1 MSNKIIIAIDGT
13 SSTGKSTL
21 AKRLAKKL
29 KYLYID
35 SGAMYRA
42 LTLYAIQN
50 KYISISHFDSQ
61 KLIEDIPNIHINFQY
76 NQQNNKYEV
85 HLNNNSVEKHIRSL
99 KVSNLV
105 SQIATVGELRKH
117 MVKVQHFLGSKN
129 GVIMDGRDIGTVI
142 FPRAKVKFFMWAS
155 SKIRAKRRYD
165 QVKKTSKKAKL
176 LSIHKEIDR
185 RDLRDMTRKVAPM
198 IPAADSYL
206 IDNTNYDIPQTFNAI
221 LKILNKKN

>member
-1 MSNKIIIAIDGT
+1 MVCSVIAIDGPAGV
-13 SSTGKSTL
+13 GKTTN
-21 AKRLAKKL
+21 AKKL
-29 KYLYID
+29 SKKMNAPVLF
-35 SGAMYRA
+35 SGQLYRA
-42 LTLYAIQN
+42 VAYEMIKN
-50 KYISISHFDSQ
+50 KISISQ
-61 KLIEDIPNIHINFQY
+61 E
-76 NQQNNKYEV
+76 NK
-85 HLNNNSVEKHIRSL
+85 II
-99 KVSNLV
+99 
-105 SQIATVGELRKH
+105 QIAKKLDMSIYSEKALYTAKIDLISSKISSNKLLRKALINYQRRFP
-117 MVKVQHFLGSKN
+117 KIQKKRIKY
-129 GVIMDGRDIGTVI
+129 VIIEGRDIGTVI

-221 LKILNKKN
+221 LKILNEKN

>member
-1 MSNKIIIAIDGT
+1 MVCSVIAIDGPAGV
-13 SSTGKSTL
+13 GKTTI
-21 AKRLAKKL
+21 AKKL
-29 KYLYID
+29 SKKMNAPVLF
-35 SGAMYRA
+35 SGQLYRA
-42 LTLYAIQN
+42 VAYEMIKN
-50 KYISISHFDSQ
+50 KINLSQ
-61 KLIEDIPNIHINFQY
+61 E
-76 NQQNNKYEV
+76 NK
-85 HLNNNSVEKHIRSL
+85 II
-99 KVSNLV
+99 
-105 SQIATVGELRKH
+105 QIAKKLDMSIYSERALYTAKIDLISSKISSNKLLRKALINYQRRFP
-117 MVKVQHFLGSKN
+117 KIQKKRIKL
-129 GVIMDGRDIGTVI
+129 VIIEGRDIGTVI

-176 LSIHKEIDR
+176 SSIQKEIDR